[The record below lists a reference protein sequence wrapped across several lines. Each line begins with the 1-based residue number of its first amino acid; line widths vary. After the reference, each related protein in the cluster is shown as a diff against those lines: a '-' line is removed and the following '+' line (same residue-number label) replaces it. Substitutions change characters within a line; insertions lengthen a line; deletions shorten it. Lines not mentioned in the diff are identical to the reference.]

1 MIGKFI
7 QDLLNTTDLEF
18 RVTDERQE
26 FDTYKKSD
34 KYVAGI
40 VTQLLSNYLY
50 DKVGNRV
57 TSFQV
62 EFEGKNK
69 DFKAFKEVLQAF
81 PDNELYDDFYIYS
94 QQPIFDDF
102 SEEGGNKKFKARLFF
117 QLVEVIG
124 GISGKTQTIKVDGEI
139 IPFTETLFRKDK
151 SVISNVSFGTNN
163 NVKFINETLTLT
175 LPILDIPKIQEL
187 YLDVMDDTFNK
198 KYEVVWSVGGIIKT
212 ASFVS
217 RGGFLNT
224 QDTPDAMTFSI
235 ILERALPRKTF
246 EIAMLQEEKYWEV
259 EATSEDKVYSSIATG
274 PFEDLEA
281 FSEWLEEII
290 DPQVGTIYRYTK
302 ENLQTWSV
310 EGKTPDFP
318 FDENIVF
325 TNGEINNVEEAEAY
339 VREEYSQLTTIG
351 YVIRIETRTLVGD
364 TIYFVY
370 YYCTLTNFSKLYYY
384 GTYKDVGTYESYKTI
399 PAIEYGISIDHAA
412 ESIGVGLNIKA
423 ILTTFSRGFKAI
435 ILSGD
440 KAIADDAILA
450 ERRKYKIKF
459 EFSGNEYEIE
469 NLLIQ
474 TAGIPVSE
482 HGDVI
487 MEITWV
493 EGV

>member
-290 DPQVGTIYRYTK
+290 DPQVGTIWRYTK
-302 ENLQTWSV
+302 GTTQTWSV
-310 EGKTPDFP
+310 EIGDLLFPLP
-318 FDENIVF
+318 FDESITVDY
-325 TNGEINNVEEAEAY
+325 GEINNVEEAEAF
-339 VREEYSQLTTIG
+339 VREEFSQLTTIG
-351 YVIRIETRTLVGD
+351 YVIRIIAPPGEIQRLT
-364 TIYFVY
+364 Y
-370 YYCTLTNFSKLYYY
+370 YYCTLTNASHLFYY

-482 HGDVI
+482 HGDMI